1 MKSGAKNGKH
11 GWVPHIASITSA
23 SNISVQL
30 FQHMFR
36 NQFRIAYSPDT
47 SSHSHT
53 LSISRFALLQSTSF
67 LFTLTSTP
75 KLSQSAL
82 HISEADYQWYQKFY
96 SLRQNT
102 ASAIKVMQGKSSKAS
117 EDEVGEA
124 E

>member
-11 GWVPHIASITSA
+11 GWVLHIASITSA

-30 FQHMFR
+30 HMFH
-36 NQFRIAYSPDT
+36 NQFRIVYSPDT
-47 SSHSHT
+47 SSHGHT

-82 HISEADYQWYQKFY
+82 HISEADYQWFY
-96 SLRQNT
+96 SLRQNI